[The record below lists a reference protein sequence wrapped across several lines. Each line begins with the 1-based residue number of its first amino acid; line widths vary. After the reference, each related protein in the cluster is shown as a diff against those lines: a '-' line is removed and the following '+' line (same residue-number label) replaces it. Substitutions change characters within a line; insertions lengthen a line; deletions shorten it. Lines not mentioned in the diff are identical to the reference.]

1 MPRFYSGKQ
10 LNEPSINRYLEVSWG
25 SLGKNRWDLGKR
37 KTNAEQIFGSGFHWE
52 ILEHEKKLI

>member
-37 KTNAEQIFGSGFHWE
+37 KINSLAGFWQWFS
-52 ILEHEKKLI
+52 LGNPGA